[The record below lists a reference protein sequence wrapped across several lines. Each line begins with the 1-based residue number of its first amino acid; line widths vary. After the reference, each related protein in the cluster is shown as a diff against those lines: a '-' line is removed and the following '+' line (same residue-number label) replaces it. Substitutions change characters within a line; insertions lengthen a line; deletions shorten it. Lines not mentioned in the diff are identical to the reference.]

1 MRTVCGETLAAGKRF
16 GTVGLSL
23 EHTRPVF
30 DMVVSAGEST
40 LTMRYRRFGRTG
52 WQVSEIGMGT
62 WVLGG
67 NDWGPQD
74 DRDSVATLH
83 RALELGCNFIDTA
96 RAYGNGRSEQVI
108 AKALGQWRGE
118 RPYVATK
125 IRPVLPG
132 AWPPSP
138 YDAVEQRFPESQ
150 VREQLELSLR
160 ALETDCLDLVQIHT
174 WSRAWNRDP
183 LPFAVLRR
191 AKEEGKI
198 RAVGVSTPEHD
209 QYAVL
214 DLMRDGWVD
223 SVQVIYNIFD
233 QEAQSQ
239 LFPEALRCDIGII
252 VRVPY
257 DESSLTGKLT
267 PETTWPAGDMRG
279 RYFAGDRLE
288 RTVRRVAAIRE
299 VLGAEEPD
307 MAAAA
312 LKFCLKPPAVSTVIP
327 GIRSPKQAE
336 ANCRVGS
343 LPPMSDKLEMALH
356 KHYWRRAFWHSG
368 K

>member
-1 MRTVCGETLAAGKRF
+1 
-16 GTVGLSL
+16 
-23 EHTRPVF
+23 
-30 DMVVSAGEST
+30 
-40 LTMRYRRFGRTG
+40 MRYRKFGRTG
-52 WQVSEIGMGT
+52 WQVSEIGIGT
-62 WVLGG
+62 WALGG
-67 NDWGPQD
+67 SEWGQQD

-83 RALELGCNFIDTA
+83 RTLDLGCNFIDTA

-108 AKALGQWRGE
+108 AKALREWSGQ

-125 IRPVLPG
+125 IPPVLPG
-132 AWPPSP
+132 DWPPSP
-138 YDAVEQRFPESQ
+138 YDTVEQRFPESH
-150 VREQLELSLR
+150 VREQLERSLR
-160 ALETDCLDLVQIHT
+160 ALETECIDLVQIHT

-183 LPFAVLRR
+183 RPFAVLRK

-198 RAVGVSTPEHD
+198 RAIGVSTPEHD

-233 QEAQSQ
+233 QEAQAQ
-239 LFPEALRCDIGII
+239 LFPEALRCQIGII

-267 PETTWPAGDMRG
+267 PQTTWQPGDIRG

-288 RTVRRVAAIRE
+288 RTVHRVETIRNA
-299 VLGAEEPD
+299 LAAEEPD
-307 MAAAA
+307 FAGVA

-327 GIRSPKQAE
+327 GIRNLWQAE
-336 ANCRVGS
+336 ANCRIGS
-343 LPPMSDKLEMALH
+343 LPPLSDGLETVLQ
-356 KHYWRRAFWHSG
+356 KHYWRRSFWYSG

>member
-1 MRTVCGETLAAGKRF
+1 
-16 GTVGLSL
+16 
-23 EHTRPVF
+23 
-30 DMVVSAGEST
+30 
-40 LTMRYRRFGRTG
+40 MRYRRLGRTG

-62 WVLGG
+62 WALGG
-67 NDWGPQD
+67 SDWGHQD
-74 DRDSVATLH
+74 DRDSIATLH
-83 RALELGCNFIDTA
+83 KSLELGCNFIDTA

-108 AKALGQWRGE
+108 GKALKQWPGE

-125 IRPVLPG
+125 IPPVLPG
-132 AWPPSP
+132 DWPPSP
-138 YDAVEQRFPESQ
+138 YDTVDQRFPEIH
-150 VREQLELSLR
+150 VRKQLEQSLL
-160 ALETDCLDLVQIHT
+160 ALDTDCVDLVQIHT

-183 LPFAVLRR
+183 RPLAVLRK

-198 RAVGVSTPEHD
+198 RAIGVSTPEHD

-233 QEAQSQ
+233 QEAQAE
-239 LFPEALRCDIGII
+239 LFPEALRQDIGII

-267 PETTWPAGDMRG
+267 RQTVWQPGDIRG

-288 RTVRRVAAIRE
+288 RTVCRVEAIRNA
-299 VLGAEEPD
+299 LGAEEPN
-307 MAAAA
+307 MADAA
-312 LKFCLKPPAVSTVIP
+312 LKFCLKPLAVSTVIP
-327 GIRSPKQAE
+327 GIRNLWQAE
-336 ANCRVGS
+336 ANCRVGT
-343 LPPMSDKLEMALH
+343 LPTLSKEQEVLLRN
-356 KHYWRRAFWHSG
+356 HYWRRGFLYSG

>member
-1 MRTVCGETLAAGKRF
+1 
-16 GTVGLSL
+16 
-23 EHTRPVF
+23 
-30 DMVVSAGEST
+30 
-40 LTMRYRRFGRTG
+40 MRYRKFGRTG
-52 WQVSEIGMGT
+52 WRVSEIGMGT
-62 WVLGG
+62 WALGG
-67 NDWGPQD
+67 GEWGQQD

-83 RALELGCNFIDTA
+83 KVLELGCNFIDTA

-108 AKALGQWRGE
+108 AKALKEWPGK
-118 RPYVATK
+118 RPYLATK
-125 IRPVLPG
+125 IPPVLPG
-132 AWPPSP
+132 DWPPSP
-138 YDAVEQRFPESQ
+138 YDTVEQRFPESH
-150 VREQLELSLR
+150 VRGQLELSLR
-160 ALETDCLDLVQIHT
+160 ALETDCIDLVQIHT

-183 LPFAVLRR
+183 LPFAVLRK

-198 RAVGVSTPEHD
+198 RAIGVSTPEHD

-233 QEAQSQ
+233 QETQSQ
-239 LFPEALRCDIGII
+239 LFPEALRLDIGII

-267 PETTWPAGDMRG
+267 PQTTWQPGDIRG
-279 RYFAGDRLE
+279 NYFAGDRME
-288 RTVRRVAAIRE
+288 RTMHRVEAIRS
-299 VLGAEEPD
+299 VLGANEPD
-307 MAAAA
+307 VAGAA

-327 GIRSPKQAE
+327 GIRSVWQAE

-343 LPPMSDKLEMALH
+343 QPPLSDEIEAGLRN
-356 KHYWRRAFWHSG
+356 HYWRRGFWYSG

>member
-1 MRTVCGETLAAGKRF
+1 
-16 GTVGLSL
+16 
-23 EHTRPVF
+23 
-30 DMVVSAGEST
+30 
-40 LTMRYRRFGRTG
+40 MRYGKFGRTG

-62 WVLGG
+62 WALGG
-67 NDWGPQD
+67 GEWGPQD
-74 DRDSVATLH
+74 DRDSVAALH
-83 RALELGCNFIDTA
+83 KALELGCNFLDTA

-108 AKALGQWRGE
+108 AKALRQWSGE

-125 IRPVLPG
+125 IPPVLPG
-132 AWPPSP
+132 DWPPSP
-138 YDAVEQRFPESQ
+138 YDPVDQRFPESH
-150 VREQLELSLR
+150 VRGQLERSLH

-174 WSRAWNRDP
+174 WSWAWNRDP
-183 LPFAVLRR
+183 RPLAVLRK

-198 RAVGVSTPEHD
+198 LAIGVSTPEHD

-214 DLMRDGWVD
+214 DLMRDGWVN

-239 LFPEALRCDIGII
+239 LFAEALRRDIGII

-267 PETTWPAGDMRG
+267 PQTVWEPNDVRA

-288 RTVRRVAAIRE
+288 RTVRRVEAIRE

-307 MAAAA
+307 LATAA
-312 LKFCLKPPAVSTVIP
+312 LKFCLKPPAATP
-327 GIRSPKQAE
+327 RS
-336 ANCRVGS
+336 RG
-343 LPPMSDKLEMALH
+343 
-356 KHYWRRAFWHSG
+356 W
-368 K
+368 